1 MERIATADTQASA
14 TPPGGPLAEESGSAS
29 ALDSGLLDAMPRQR
43 EALEVLEAAGE
54 LGLSVPASAPA
65 SVLVAA
71 TVPGPAAVSVS
82 ASTPAVPP
90 LPRFAAAPA
99 ALSRLRP
106 WRLLPTPTGTPF
118 TFCYGMLLV
127 VTSLVAQYAG
137 PTLVGQLHQASSTD
151 VTHLLRDPFLVLV
164 ASALW
169 IVGGM
174 VSPYAF
180 LFLLVLTALERRI
193 GGVRTAGVFLF
204 GHIVATLATEGTVGI
219 AVLAGHLPDSS
230 LHRLD
235 YGISF
240 GVATSI
246 GALAGLL
253 RPWLGLPLIALFGWT
268 LVQDLIAFTDPMT
281 NWGHLISLSIG
292 VATWPLIRR
301 WARAGQVAGAAR
313 VAGTA
318 GVPRV
323 EVARV

>member
-14 TPPGGPLAEESGSAS
+14 TPPGGPLAAESGSAS
-29 ALDSGLLDAMPRQR
+29 PLDSGLLDAMPRQR
-43 EALEVLEAAGE
+43 DVLDDAGGSVFATPTPATAL
-54 LGLSVPASAPA
+54 AS
-65 SVLVAA
+65 
-71 TVPGPAAVSVS
+71 GPAAVSAS
-82 ASTPAVPP
+82 ASTPAVPAEYAS
-90 LPRFAAAPA
+90 RIAPA
-99 ALSRLRP
+99 LTALRGVRP

-118 TFCYGMLLV
+118 TFCYGVLLV
-127 VTSLVAQYAG
+127 VTSLIAQYAG

-193 GGVRTAGVFLF
+193 GGVRAAGVFLF
-204 GHIVATLATEGTVGI
+204 GHIVATLATEGTVGV
-219 AVLAGHLPDSS
+219 AVLAGHLPASS

-253 RPWLGLPLIALFGWT
+253 RPWLGLPMITLFAWT
-268 LVQDLIAFTDPMT
+268 LIQSLLAFTDPMT
-281 NWGHLISLSIG
+281 NWGHLISLTIG
-292 VATWPLIRR
+292 IATWPLIRR
-301 WARAGQVAGAAR
+301 WARAVQAAQATRAAGAGR
-313 VAGTA
+313 VEAA
-318 GVPRV
+318 GV
-323 EVARV
+323 

>member
-14 TPPGGPLAEESGSAS
+14 TPSGGPLV
-29 ALDSGLLDAMPRQR
+29 DDPGLLDAMPRQR
-43 EALEVLEAAGE
+43 EVLDGAGE
-54 LGLSVPASAPA
+54 LRFGTP
-65 SVLVAA
+65 
-71 TVPGPAAVSVS
+71 TPAAVSVS
-82 ASTPAVPP
+82 ASTPAVPGEP
-90 LPRFAAAPA
+90 YVVT
-99 ALSRLRP
+99 ALRRVRP

-118 TFCYGMLLV
+118 TFCYGVLLV
-127 VTSLVAQYAG
+127 VTSLVAQYAD
-137 PTLVGQLHQASSTD
+137 PTFVNELHQASSTD

-193 GGVRTAGVFLF
+193 GGVRAAGVFLF

-219 AVLAGHLPDSS
+219 AVLVGHLPDSS

-246 GALAGLL
+246 GALSGLL
-253 RPWLGLPLIALFGWT
+253 RPWLGLPLITLFGWS
-268 LVQDLIAFTDPMT
+268 LVTDLIAFTDPMT
-281 NWGHLISLSIG
+281 NWGHLISLTIG

-301 WARAGQVAGAAR
+301 WARTARVNRTARVPVAAR
-313 VAGTA
+313 VEAA
-318 GVPRV
+318 
-323 EVARV
+323 EA

>member
-14 TPPGGPLAEESGSAS
+14 TPPGGPPAAESGSA
-29 ALDSGLLDAMPRQR
+29 APLDSGLLDAMPRQR
-43 EALEVLEAAGE
+43 EVLDDAGE
-54 LGLSVPASAPA
+54 LVFATPAPATALASAP
-65 SVLVAA
+65 V
-71 TVPGPAAVSVS
+71 AVSAS
-82 ASTPAVPP
+82 ASTPAVPAEYA
-90 LPRFAAAPA
+90 PRIAPA
-99 ALSRLRP
+99 LTALRGVRP

-118 TFCYGMLLV
+118 TFCYGVLLV
-127 VTSLVAQYAG
+127 VTSLIAQYAG
-137 PTLVGQLHQASSTD
+137 PSLVGQLHQASSTD
-151 VTHLLRDPFLVLV
+151 VTHLLRDPSLVLV

-219 AVLAGHLPDSS
+219 AVLAGHLPASS

-253 RPWLGLPLIALFGWT
+253 RPWLGLPMITLFAWT
-268 LVQDLIAFTDPMT
+268 LIQSLLAFTDPMT
-281 NWGHLISLSIG
+281 NWGHLISLTIG
-292 VATWPLIRR
+292 IATWPLIRR
-301 WARAGQVAGAAR
+301 WARAARAAR
-313 VAGTA
+313 VTRAAGAGRVEAA
-318 GVPRV
+318 GV
-323 EVARV
+323 

>member
-14 TPPGGPLAEESGSAS
+14 TPSGGPSV
-29 ALDSGLLDAMPRQR
+29 DDPGLLDAMPRQR
-43 EALEVLEAAGE
+43 EVLDGAGE
-54 LGLSVPASAPA
+54 LRFGTP
-65 SVLVAA
+65 
-71 TVPGPAAVSVS
+71 TPAAVSVS
-82 ASTPAVPP
+82 ASTPAVPGEP
-90 LPRFAAAPA
+90 YVVT
-99 ALSRLRP
+99 ALRRVRP

-118 TFCYGMLLV
+118 TFCYGVLLV
-127 VTSLVAQYAG
+127 VTSLVAQYAD
-137 PTLVGQLHQASSTD
+137 PTFVNELHQASSTD

-193 GGVRTAGVFLF
+193 GGVRAAGVFLF

-219 AVLAGHLPDSS
+219 AVLVGHLPDSS

-246 GALAGLL
+246 GALSGLL
-253 RPWLGLPLIALFGWT
+253 RPWLGLPLITLFGWS
-268 LVQDLIAFTDPMT
+268 LVTDLIAFTDPMT
-281 NWGHLISLSIG
+281 NWGHLISLTIG

-301 WARAGQVAGAAR
+301 WARTAR
-313 VAGTA
+313 VNRAVR
-318 GVPRV
+318 VPVAARV
-323 EVARV
+323 EVAEA

>member
-14 TPPGGPLAEESGSAS
+14 TPSGGPLADESGSVTP
-29 ALDSGLLDAMPRQR
+29 LDSGLLDAMPRQR
-43 EALEVLEAAGE
+43 EVLDGAGE
-54 LGLSVPASAPA
+54 LRFGT
-65 SVLVAA
+65 A
-71 TVPGPAAVSVS
+71 TPAAVSVA
-82 ASTPAVPP
+82 ASTPAVPGEP
-90 LPRFAAAPA
+90 YVLT
-99 ALSRLRP
+99 ALRRVRP

-118 TFCYGMLLV
+118 TFCYGVLLV
-127 VTSLVAQYAG
+127 VTSLVAQYAD
-137 PTLVGQLHQASSTD
+137 PTFVNELHQASSTD

-193 GGVRTAGVFLF
+193 GGVRAAGVFLF

-219 AVLAGHLPDSS
+219 AVLVGHLPDSS

-246 GALAGLL
+246 GALSGLL
-253 RPWLGLPLIALFGWT
+253 RPWLGLPLITLFGWS
-268 LVQDLIAFTDPMT
+268 LVTDLIAFTDPMT
-281 NWGHLISLSIG
+281 NWGHLISLTIG

-301 WARAGQVAGAAR
+301 WARTAQVNRAATVAGAAR
-313 VAGTA
+313 VEAAGA
-318 GVPRV
+318 
-323 EVARV
+323 

>member
-14 TPPGGPLAEESGSAS
+14 TPHGGPLAEESGPAS
-29 ALDSGLLDAMPRQR
+29 SLDSGLLDAMPRQR
-43 EALEVLEAAGE
+43 EVLDGAGE
-54 LGLSVPASAPA
+54 LRF
-65 SVLVAA
+65 A
-71 TVPGPAAVSVS
+71 TPTPAVSVS
-82 ASTPAVPP
+82 ASTPAVPGE
-90 LPRFAAAPA
+90 PRVLL
-99 ALSRLRP
+99 ALRRLHP

-118 TFCYGMLLV
+118 TFCYGLLLV
-127 VTSLVAQYAG
+127 VTSLVAQYAD
-137 PTLVGQLHQASSTD
+137 PTFVNELHQASSTD

-169 IVGGM
+169 IVGGV

-193 GGVRTAGVFLF
+193 GGVRTAAVFLC

-219 AVLAGHLPDSS
+219 AVLAGHLPATS

-253 RPWLGLPLIALFGWT
+253 RPWLGLPLLALFGWT
-268 LVQDLIAFTDPMT
+268 LVDALIAFTDPMT
-281 NWGHLISLSIG
+281 NWGHLISLTIG

-301 WARAGQVAGAAR
+301 WARTAQVNRAAR
-313 VAGTA
+313 VAVA
-318 GVPRV
+318 ARV
-323 EVARV
+323 EVAGV

>member
-14 TPPGGPLAEESGSAS
+14 TPQGGPLADE
-29 ALDSGLLDAMPRQR
+29 SGLLDAMPRQR
-43 EALEVLEAAGE
+43 EVLETAGE
-54 LGLSVPASAPA
+54 LAFPVQVQGQGQ
-65 SVLVAA
+65 VLA
-71 TVPGPAAVSVS
+71 PAAVSVS
-82 ASTPAVPP
+82 ASTPAVPGESRV
-90 LPRFAAAPA
+90 LL
-99 ALSRLRP
+99 ALRDLHP

-118 TFCYGMLLV
+118 TFCYGLLLV
-127 VTSLVAQYAG
+127 VTSLVAQYAD
-137 PTLVGQLHQASSTD
+137 PTFVNQLHQASSTD

-193 GGVRTAGVFLF
+193 GGVRAAGVFLF
-204 GHIVATLATEGTVGI
+204 GHIVATLATEGTVGF
-219 AVLAGHLPDSS
+219 AVLVGHLPNSS

-253 RPWLGLPLIALFGWT
+253 RPWLGLPLITLFGWS
-268 LVQDLIAFTDPMT
+268 LVTDLIAFTDPMT
-281 NWGHLISLSIG
+281 NWGHLISLTIG

-301 WARAGQVAGAAR
+301 WARAAQVDRAARVAGAAR
-313 VAGTA
+313 V
-318 GVPRV
+318 

>member
-14 TPPGGPLAEESGSAS
+14 TPPGGSPAAASGSAS
-29 ALDSGLLDAMPRQR
+29 PLDSGLLDAMPRQR
-43 EALEVLEAAGE
+43 EALDAAGE
-54 LGLSVPASAPA
+54 SGFAAPA
-65 SVLVAA
+65 PATALAA
-71 TVPGPAAVSVS
+71 GPAAVSAA
-82 ASTPAVPP
+82 ASTPAVPAEYV
-90 LPRFAAAPA
+90 PRIAPA
-99 ALSRLRP
+99 LTALRAVRP

-118 TFCYGMLLV
+118 TFCYGVLLV
-127 VTSLVAQYAG
+127 VTSLIARYAG

-193 GGVRTAGVFLF
+193 GGARTAGVFLF
-204 GHIVATLATEGTVGI
+204 GHIVATLATEGTVGV
-219 AVLAGHLPDSS
+219 AVLAGHLPASS

-253 RPWLGLPLIALFGWT
+253 RPWLGLPMVALFGWT
-268 LVQDLIAFTDPMT
+268 LIQALLDFTDPMT
-281 NWGHLISLSIG
+281 NWGHLISLTIG
-292 VATWPLIRR
+292 VAAWPLIRR
-301 WARAGQVAGAAR
+301 WARAARPARAANTARPAGA
-313 VAGTA
+313 
-318 GVPRV
+318 PRV
-323 EVARV
+323 EAAEA

>member
-14 TPPGGPLAEESGSAS
+14 TPQGGPLADE
-29 ALDSGLLDAMPRQR
+29 SGLLDAMPRQR
-43 EALEVLEAAGE
+43 EVLETAGE
-54 LGLSVPASAPA
+54 LAFPVQVQGQGQALA
-65 SVLVAA
+65 L
-71 TVPGPAAVSVS
+71 AAVSVS
-82 ASTPAVPP
+82 ASTPAVPGESRV
-90 LPRFAAAPA
+90 LL
-99 ALSRLRP
+99 ALRGLHP

-118 TFCYGMLLV
+118 TFCYGLLLV
-127 VTSLVAQYAG
+127 VTSLVAQYAD
-137 PTLVGQLHQASSTD
+137 PTFVNQLHQASSTD

-193 GGVRTAGVFLF
+193 GGVRAAGVFLF
-204 GHIVATLATEGTVGI
+204 GHIVATLATEGTVGF
-219 AVLAGHLPDSS
+219 AVLVGHLPDSS

-253 RPWLGLPLIALFGWT
+253 RPWLGLPLITLFGWS
-268 LVQDLIAFTDPMT
+268 LVTDLIAFTDPMT
-281 NWGHLISLSIG
+281 NWGHLISLTIG
-292 VATWPLIRR
+292 VATWPLTRR
-301 WARAGQVAGAAR
+301 WARAAQANRAAGVAGAAR
-313 VAGTA
+313 VEVA
-318 GVPRV
+318 GV
-323 EVARV
+323 

>member
-1 MERIATADTQASA
+1 MERTVTADTQASPTA
-14 TPPGGPLAEESGSAS
+14 SGAPPAEGSALDS

-43 EALEVLEAAGE
+43 EVVDAGGE
-54 LGLSVPASAPA
+54 LGL
-65 SVLVAA
+65 LG
-71 TVPGPAAVSVS
+71 PGRAAVSVS
-82 ASTPAVPP
+82 ASTPAVPEES
-90 LPRFAAAPA
+90 RFLV
-99 ALSRLRP
+99 ALRRLHP

-118 TFCYGMLLV
+118 TFCYAVLLV
-127 VTSLVAQYAG
+127 VTSLVAQYAD
-137 PTLVGQLHQASSTD
+137 PTLVSQLHQASSTD
-151 VTHLLRDPFLVLV
+151 VTHLVRDPFLVLI

-174 VSPYAF
+174 LSPYAL

-193 GGVRTAGVFLF
+193 GGVRAAGVFLS
-204 GHIVATLATEGTVGI
+204 GHILATLATEGTVGT

-253 RPWLGLPLIALFGWT
+253 RPWLGLPLIALFGWS
-268 LVQDLIAFTDPMT
+268 LVADLIAFTDPMT
-281 NWGHLISLSIG
+281 NWGHLISLTIG

-301 WARAGQVAGAAR
+301 WQRAARVAGAAR
-313 VAGTA
+313 VE
-318 GVPRV
+318 VVQV